1 MKRFLCVVLVA
12 LSVAA
17 GAAAKEGAQ
26 AHLLSRLPINPTPGT
41 LITVR
46 WRVDVPAPNGK
57 RDGLSAVGM
66 LVRLVGPTG
75 AATVALARENAG
87 PPYSARVRVPKG
99 GIRLI
104 RFGVA
109 SSTPGSVPFY
119 FPLK

>member
-1 MKRFLCVVLVA
+1 MVLVA
-12 LSVAA
+12 RIMLGRLAPA
-17 GAAAKEGAQ
+17 LAK
-26 AHLLSRLPINPTPGT
+26 AH
-41 LITVR
+41 
-46 WRVDVPAPNGK
+46 NGK